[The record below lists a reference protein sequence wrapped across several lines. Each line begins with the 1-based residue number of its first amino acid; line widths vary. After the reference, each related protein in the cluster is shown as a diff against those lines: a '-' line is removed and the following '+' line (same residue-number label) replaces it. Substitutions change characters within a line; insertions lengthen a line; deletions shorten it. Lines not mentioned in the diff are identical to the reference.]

1 MPRTRTG
8 WQFHILQNERT
19 CQALESLQGSLWRAW
34 AIMDLVSPRRVL
46 LKKFARLEKPSVA
59 GQWLTA
65 PLATWNTE
73 FGTLPL
79 IGHER
84 LDTDPHGRP
93 RETTLQKD
101 STAGRPTI
109 IYNYVCLPLT
119 QTERTSHDKQP
130 EVDTRESQP
139 RMAGRWRQ
147 LALCKR
153 RLTHVYKGRIMEID
167 YIYIDY
173 YYYHYYCYCYYY
185 CYLFLFFY
193 FYMRRRRWRLWMLST
208 SMQQQIVTHNTMRRN
223 IHSKGWTGEWIHLGP
238 HLT

>member
-1 MPRTRTG
+1 VPRTRTG

-84 LDTDPHGRP
+84 LDTDLHGRP
-93 RETTLQKD
+93 RETTLCKKTPLLEGPP
-101 STAGRPTI
+101 SYI
-109 IYNYVCLPLT
+109 ITYAYRLPK
-119 QTERTSHDKQP
+119 QSRQAMTSSP
-130 EVDTRESQP
+130 
-139 RMAGRWRQ
+139 
-147 LALCKR
+147 
-153 RLTHVYKGRIMEID
+153 RLTLGSRSLGWQGD
-167 YIYIDY
+167 GGSW
-173 YYYHYYCYCYYY
+173 HYVSADSHM
-185 CYLFLFFY
+185 F
-193 FYMRRRRWRLWMLST
+193 
-208 SMQQQIVTHNTMRRN
+208 I
-223 IHSKGWTGEWIHLGP
+223 KEE
-238 HLT
+238 